1 MTACLL
7 YSRGFGNLVQ
17 WYCPMLRNIFMVGWF
32 AQIGFVSTI
41 LVQSVFSILRNV
53 CIGLYGWMVSAINKF
68 FVIILG
74 NKSFIILCGFGQ
86 RQYLLFYT
94 DMRHDFFILQIE
106 RTYISL
112 LIYIFSFCTMDSM
125 LYTIQF
131 PLPPGK
137 KIWVGHYWTE
147 ILQFFG
153 LLFYGSN
160 LQMEGRNA

>member
-1 MTACLL
+1 
-7 YSRGFGNLVQ
+7 
-17 WYCPMLRNIFMVGWF
+17 MLRNIFMVGWF

-137 KIWVGHYWTE
+137 KI
-147 ILQFFG
+147 
-153 LLFYGSN
+153 
-160 LQMEGRNA
+160 

>member
-1 MTACLL
+1 
-7 YSRGFGNLVQ
+7 
-17 WYCPMLRNIFMVGWF
+17 MVGW
-32 AQIGFVSTI
+32 
-41 LVQSVFSILRNV
+41 LVQLIS
-53 CIGLYGWMVSAINKF
+53 F

-94 DMRHDFFILQIE
+94 DMKHDFFILQIE

-137 KIWVGHYWTE
+137 KFEWATMNRNFTIFWFIVLWLKFAKGKEEMRNQHTNGASRNKFRCMAGHNYE
-147 ILQFFG
+147 VV
-153 LLFYGSN
+153 
-160 LQMEGRNA
+160 

>member
-1 MTACLL
+1 
-7 YSRGFGNLVQ
+7 
-17 WYCPMLRNIFMVGWF
+17 MLRNIFMVGWF

-137 KIWVGHYWTE
+137 KFERATIE
-147 ILQFFG
+147 
-153 LLFYGSN
+153 
-160 LQMEGRNA
+160 